1 MPTREEL
8 RSMLRDIIKA
18 KCLTRGPKGKS
29 VVKNIE
35 DMQLS
40 HQEKG
45 EDFKKN

>member
-18 KCLTRGPKGKS
+18 KCITRGPKGKLG
-29 VVKNIE
+29 VKNIE